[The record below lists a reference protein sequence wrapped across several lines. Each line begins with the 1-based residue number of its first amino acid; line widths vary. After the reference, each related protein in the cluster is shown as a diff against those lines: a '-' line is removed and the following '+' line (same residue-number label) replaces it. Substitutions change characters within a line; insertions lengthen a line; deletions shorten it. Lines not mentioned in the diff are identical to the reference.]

1 MNIDTKELQLACDY
15 FIRAVFSN
23 SERLILSRM
32 AALGHESARLGGRLG
47 NVYHNGILFYQTYQT
62 NVQNKGSLTLHPT
75 LKNQGDFLLSEL
87 NSHHSDLTTL
97 RQVFIP
103 LCMFKDYQVLKSYM
117 PDSLLNSLE
126 TLKPDAKKLLLSL
139 PEPIDKKEPKLYSTI
154 LYHYV
159 KSLSR

>member
-1 MNIDTKELQLACDY
+1 MNIDTKELQLACDS
-15 FIRAVFSN
+15 FIHAVFTN
-23 SERLILSRM
+23 SERLIRSRM
-32 AALGHESARLGGRLG
+32 YDLGYESARLRGRLG
-47 NVYHNGILFYQTYQT
+47 NVYHNGVLFYQISVPDKDT
-62 NVQNKGSLTLHPT
+62 LTLHPT

-97 RQVFIP
+97 RQIFIP
-103 LCMFKDYQVLKSYM
+103 LCMFKNYQELKSYM

-126 TLKPDAKKLLLSL
+126 ILKPDAKKLLLSL
-139 PEPIDKKEPKLYSTI
+139 PEPTDKKEPKLYSTI